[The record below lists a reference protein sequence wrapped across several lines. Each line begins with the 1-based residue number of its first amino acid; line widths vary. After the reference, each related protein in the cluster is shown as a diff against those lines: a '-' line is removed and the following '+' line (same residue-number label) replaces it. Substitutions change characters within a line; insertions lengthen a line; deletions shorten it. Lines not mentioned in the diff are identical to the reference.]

1 MLFIFILHHI
11 PQHNKYINSYSTTYF
26 HIKHLTHNHIT
37 TIDKGPDTT
46 TWIWNLH
53 ADAHDFDSHTGDLE
67 EISRKV
73 FSAHFGQ
80 LSIIF
85 LWLSGMYF
93 HGARFSNYEAWLSDP
108 THIGPSAQVVWPIV
122 GEIHSL
128 INYITKVSSII
139 IRHTSHP
146 VIRDNI
152 TSHT

>member
-1 MLFIFILHHI
+1 
-11 PQHNKYINSYSTTYF
+11 
-26 HIKHLTHNHIT
+26 
-37 TIDKGPDTT
+37 
-46 TWIWNLH
+46 
-53 ADAHDFDSHTGDLE
+53 
-67 EISRKV
+67 
-73 FSAHFGQ
+73 
-80 LSIIF
+80 
-85 LWLSGMYF
+85 MYF